1 MSALI
6 DLGAVTVINGI
17 APRQPT
23 DYSYE
28 YRCLAFDAE
37 RAFKLGE
44 PIEKACSWGSGTKQR
59 NYWLAAYKAA
69 KEAS

>member
-1 MSALI
+1 MKAMI
-6 DLGAVTVINGI
+6 QVGAFAVINGI

-23 DYSYE
+23 DYGYE
-28 YRCLAFDAE
+28 YRCLALDAE

-44 PIEKACSWGSGTKQR
+44 PIEKACSWGAGTKQR